1 MARFRDSVLQPLPS
15 RMHADAAAP
24 ETATKSLGHNRAI
37 GDILAKTAKLTPA
50 RVDRVLTHQR
60 EKGLRF
66 GQAAVALGY
75 ATEQDVLSALAQQFN
90 YPVATEAQRKQSPEL
105 VALNE
110 PFSRQAEV
118 FRSIRSQLL
127 VNVFGEQANPR
138 RALAIVSPS
147 AGDGKTFFAA
157 NLAVTLAQLA
167 GRTLLVD
174 ADLRTPRMHRV
185 FNLPADAGL
194 SGILSGRSE
203 SRVVK
208 QAGMPGLFVLPV
220 GVIPPNPLEL
230 VERPTFGLLIH
241 ELISKFDHV
250 VVDTSAAEYGADAS
264 VVAARCGAA
273 LVVARKNA
281 SRVGLLKDLSET
293 LNRIPATMASVIM
306 NEY

>member
-15 RMHADAAAP
+15 RLPADAA
-24 ETATKSLGHNRAI
+24 ETATKALGLNRPI
-37 GDILAKTAKLTPA
+37 GQILAKTAKLSPA
-50 RVDRVLTHQR
+50 RVERILVHQK
-60 EKGLRF
+60 EKGVRF

-75 ATEQDVLSALAQQFN
+75 ASEQDVLSALASQFN
-90 YPVATEAQRKQSPEL
+90 YPIATAAQRKLSPEL

-127 VNVFGEQANPR
+127 VNVFGEHANPR
-138 RALAIVSPS
+138 RALAVVSPS
-147 AGDGKTFFAA
+147 VGDGKTFFAA

-174 ADLRTPRMHRV
+174 ADMRSPRLHRV
-185 FNLPADAGL
+185 FHLPADAGL
-194 SGILSGRSE
+194 SSILSGRSE

-208 QAGMPGLFVLPV
+208 QAGVPGLFVLPV
-220 GVIPPNPLEL
+220 GVVPPNPLEL

-281 SRVGLLKDLSET
+281 SRMGLLKELSET
-293 LNRIPATMASVIM
+293 LNRSPATTASVVM

>member
-15 RMHADAAAP
+15 RMPSDAAAA
-24 ETATKSLGHNRAI
+24 ETATKALGHNRAI
-37 GDILAKTAKLTPA
+37 GDILAKTSKLTPA
-50 RVDRVLTHQR
+50 RVDKVLAHQKA
-60 EKGLRF
+60 KGLRF

-90 YPVATEAQRKQSPEL
+90 YPIATEAQRKLSPEL

-127 VNVFGEQANPR
+127 VNVFGENAHPR

-174 ADLRTPRMHRV
+174 ADLRSPRQHRV
-185 FNLPADAGL
+185 FNLPGGAGL

-203 SRVVK
+203 SRLVK
-208 QAGMPGLFVLPV
+208 QGGVPGLFVLPV
-220 GVIPPNPLEL
+220 GVVPPNPLEL

-241 ELISKFDHV
+241 ELVSKFDHV
-250 VVDTSAAEYGADAS
+250 VVDTSAAEYGADCS

-281 SRVGLLKDLSET
+281 SRVDTLKELSET
-293 LNRIPATMASVIM
+293 LNRIPATMASVVM

>member
-1 MARFRDSVLQPLPS
+1 MARFCDSVLQPLPS
-15 RMHADAAAP
+15 RMAADVAAA
-24 ETATKSLGHNRAI
+24 ETATKAISHNNSI
-37 GDILAKTAKLTPA
+37 GDILSKSRKLTPA
-50 RVDRVLTHQR
+50 RVDRILTHQKK
-60 EKGLRF
+60 EGIRF

-90 YPVATEAQRKQSPEL
+90 YPIATEAQRKLTPEL

-118 FRSIRSQLL
+118 FRGIRSQLL
-127 VNVFGEQANPR
+127 MNVFGEHANPR

-174 ADLRTPRMHRV
+174 ADMRAPRLHRV
-185 FNLPADAGL
+185 FNLPTDAGL
-194 SGILSGRSE
+194 SSILSGRTE

-220 GVIPPNPLEL
+220 GVVPPNPLEL

-241 ELISKFDHV
+241 ELLSKFDHV
-250 VVDTSAAEYGADAS
+250 VVDTSAAEYGADCS

-281 SRVGLLKDLSET
+281 SRVSLLKDLSEA
-293 LNRIPATMASVIM
+293 LSRNPGTMSSVVM